1 MQFAAASVAVL
12 SHWSNSVMEVQ
23 AMKQGVISQ
32 LRVRFSGWAAPSPQQ
47 GQGGSTRSGNRAI
60 SSWLTERVGAVL
72 GMTQL
77 KPRAV
82 YLLLLTVQLTGALF
96 IVLNGLPE
104 FRHLVA
110 HPGEQ
115 LPYTPYHNPATIV
128 MVVAMQAAY
137 WYRLQCVPI
146 PSQGSNTILSH
157 LLLFLG
163 RLTFIFGG
171 SLFAVVFFRHL
182 PEIDQGAD
190 TWLMLR
196 RGLQLAASLFA
207 LFCVTLELERLGR
220 ALGSSKQD

>member
-1 MQFAAASVAVL
+1 
-12 SHWSNSVMEVQ
+12 MEVQ
-23 AMKQGVISQ
+23 AMKQGVISE
-32 LRVRFSGWAAPSPQQ
+32 LRVRFSGSAVSSPQQ

-60 SSWLTERVGAVL
+60 SSWLTERVRAVL

-82 YLLLLTVQLTGALF
+82 YLLLPTVQLTGALF

-196 RGLQLAASLFA
+196 RGLQLAALLFA
-207 LFCVTLELERLGR
+207 LFCTTLELERLGR

>member
-1 MQFAAASVAVL
+1 MVVQQDLETRQFRIGGL
-12 SHWSNSVMEVQ
+12 SGSERYLERTKS
-23 AMKQGVISQ
+23 K
-32 LRVRFSGWAAPSPQQ
+32 PS
-47 GQGGSTRSGNRAI
+47 
-60 SSWLTERVGAVL
+60 
-72 GMTQL
+72 
-77 KPRAV
+77 AV
-82 YLLLLTVQLTGALF
+82 YLLLLSVQLTGALC
-96 IVLNGLPE
+96 IVLSGLPE
-104 FRHLVA
+104 FGHLVA

-128 MVVAMQAAY
+128 TVIAMQAAY

-171 SLFAVVFFRHL
+171 SLFGVVFFRHL

>member
-1 MQFAAASVAVL
+1 
-12 SHWSNSVMEVQ
+12 
-23 AMKQGVISQ
+23 
-32 LRVRFSGWAAPSPQQ
+32 
-47 GQGGSTRSGNRAI
+47 
-60 SSWLTERVGAVL
+60 
-72 GMTQL
+72 MTKL
-77 KPRAV
+77 KPSAV
-82 YLLLLTVQLTGALF
+82 YLLLLSVQLTGVLF
-96 IVLNGLPE
+96 IILSGLPE
-104 FRHLVA
+104 FRQLMA

-115 LPYTPYHNPATIV
+115 LPYAPYHNPATIF
-128 MVVAMQAAY
+128 MVIAMQAAY
-137 WYRLQCVPI
+137 WYRLRCVSI

-207 LFCVTLELERLGR
+207 LFCATLELERLGR
-220 ALGSSKQD
+220 ALESRQQD

>member
-1 MQFAAASVAVL
+1 M
-12 SHWSNSVMEVQ
+12 
-23 AMKQGVISQ
+23 
-32 LRVRFSGWAAPSPQQ
+32 
-47 GQGGSTRSGNRAI
+47 
-60 SSWLTERVGAVL
+60 TE
-72 GMTQL
+72 L
-77 KPRAV
+77 KPAV
-82 YLLLLTVQLTGALF
+82 YFLLLTVQLTGMLF
-96 IVLNGLPE
+96 VVLNGLPE

-128 MVVAMQAAY
+128 IVVAMQAAY
-137 WYRLQCVPI
+137 WYRLRCIPI
-146 PSQGSNTILSH
+146 PSRGSNTILSH

-207 LFCVTLELERLGR
+207 LFCATLELEGLGR
-220 ALGSSKQD
+220 ALRSSQQA

>member
-1 MQFAAASVAVL
+1 MK
-12 SHWSNSVMEVQ
+12 VQ
-23 AMKQGVISQ
+23 AMKQWALLE
-32 LRVRFSGWAAPSPQQ
+32 LRDRFSGSVAASPKQ
-47 GQGGSTRSGNRAI
+47 GQRDSTRSGNRTI
-60 SSWLTERVGAVL
+60 SSWLTERVGAV
-72 GMTQL
+72 
-77 KPRAV
+77 
-82 YLLLLTVQLTGALF
+82 YLLLLTVQITGVIF
-96 IVLNGLPE
+96 IVLNGLPV

-115 LPYTPYHNPATIV
+115 LPYTPYQNPATIV

-137 WYRLQCVPI
+137 WYRLLCVPV
-146 PSQGSNTILSH
+146 PSRRSNAILSH

-207 LFCVTLELERLGR
+207 LFCATLELERLGR
-220 ALGSSKQD
+220 AVGSSQQD